1 MGIHVV
7 VFLERNEN
15 KDDMEIRVVVFLANI
30 ENKGEKGNMCGSIPC
45 EH

>member
-7 VFLERNEN
+7 AFLARNEN
-15 KDDMEIRVVVFLANI
+15 KDDMEIRVVAFLANI

>member
-1 MGIHVV
+1 MV
-7 VFLERNEN
+7 VFLANIEN
-15 KDDMEIRVVVFLANI
+15 KGEKGIHVVVFLANI